1 MALNSAFV
9 RTGRAP
15 SGGHTPVS
23 LGFTVLLAY
32 CSCGCNCAVI
42 FRLGTLERDTES
54 LSALSAGWFAGNGTL
69 VRSYQIDACTA
80 GYCVLN
86 CYN

>member
-9 RTGRAP
+9 RTGRAA

-23 LGFTVLLAY
+23 LGFNVLLAY

-69 VRSYQIDACTA
+69 VRSYQMHVLLVTAC
-80 GYCVLN
+80 
-86 CYN
+86 